1 MDLYNLQLNYD
12 ELIVVLGAMHDR
24 IDYINAYLSDPDV
37 SFMEKAQPT
46 VTLYRSKNILDKIET
61 LIDSAD

>member
-12 ELIVVLGAMHDR
+12 ELIVVLGAMYDR
-24 IDYINAYLSDPDV
+24 IDYINAYLSNPDV